1 MTKKTKKTKPA
12 AAAKSASAAPAAAP
26 AKVEPKAAPA
36 AAGKTVAARAHE
48 IWVAKGK
55 PVPGSPLED
64 WLQAER
70 EVGVRK
76 A

>member
-1 MTKKTKKTKPA
+1 MAKKKTTSPKKSAKTKAAPAKPA
-12 AAAKSASAAPAAAP
+12 AAVPAPAA
-26 AKVEPKAAPA
+26 VESTPA
-36 AAGKTVAARAHE
+36 AKTVEARAHE

-55 PVPGSPLED
+55 PVPGTPLED

-70 EVGVRK
+70 ELGARK